1 MWRLRQFKFGL
12 NFVIV
17 PRSQRESIQSANEYK
32 TMSDTIEEVAPQTA
46 EAKPEGLISLAD
58 IAEASG
64 VNNFFESQN
73 VEEEITE
80 DQQLVSEPEYE
91 PEPKPEQPESVQEPE
106 LESAEYSEE
115 PSQDSD
121 GVKKRIGKLV
131 EARKLAEA
139 EKELLEKKVAE
150 LEGTRAEYKDV
161 GMDRLSEVTTLEE
174 ADKREEDAEHL
185 RDWLLENPNGGDYQD
200 LQGNEHEVEGQMARK
215 LMVETDRDLRKN
227 IPKVRNQIQVKA
239 QQREIAK
246 NTFGWMKDNHSP
258 ENVELQTILKNNP
271 HLSKYLNS
279 DPYGDLAIG
288 YMVEGVKAINARKQ
302 QSQKVAQAPKVPSAP
317 NRKTPSVV
325 RGKPRTDKEGL
336 LAKASSG
343 NIEDATSYI
352 ESIL

>member
-1 MWRLRQFKFGL
+1 MRHFKFGL

-32 TMSDTIEEVAPQTA
+32 TMSDTIEEVAPLTA

-73 VEEEITE
+73 VEEEITD
-80 DQQLVSEPEYE
+80 DQQSVSEPEYE
-91 PEPKPEQPESVQEPE
+91 PEPEQPELVQEVVQEPE
-106 LESAEYSEE
+106 DEIN
-115 PSQDSD
+115 QDSD

-139 EKELLEKKVAE
+139 EKELLEKRVAE
-150 LEGTRAEYKDV
+150 LEGKRAEYKDV
-161 GMDRLSEVTTLEE
+161 GMDRLSEIITLEE
-174 ADKREEDAEHL
+174 ADKREQDAEHL

-200 LQGNEHEVEGQMARK
+200 LQGNEHEVESQMARK

-271 HLSKYLNS
+271 HLSKYFNS

-317 NRKTPSVV
+317 NRKSPSVV

-343 NIEDATSYI
+343 NIEDASSYI

>member
-1 MWRLRQFKFGL
+1 
-12 NFVIV
+12 
-17 PRSQRESIQSANEYK
+17 
-32 TMSDTIEEVAPQTA
+32 MSDTIEEVAPQKA
-46 EAKPEGLISLAD
+46 ETKPEGLISLAD

-73 VEEEITE
+73 VEEEITD
-80 DQQLVSEPEYE
+80 DQQSVSEPEYE
-91 PEPKPEQPESVQEPE
+91 PELEPEQPDAVQEIVQE
-106 LESAEYSEE
+106 SEE
-115 PSQDSD
+115 EINQDSD

-139 EKELLEKKVAE
+139 EKELLEKRVAE

-161 GMDRLSEVTTLEE
+161 GMDRLAEVTTLEE
-174 ADKREEDAEHL
+174 AEKREEDAEHL

-200 LQGNEHEVEGQMARK
+200 LQGNEHEVESDIARK

-258 ENVELQTILKNNP
+258 ENVELQTILKNNQ

-288 YMVEGVKAINARKQ
+288 YMVEGVKAINARKAQ
-302 QSQKVAQAPKVPSAP
+302 QQKVAQAPKVPSAP
-317 NRKTPSVV
+317 TRKTPSVV

-343 NIEDATSYI
+343 NIEDSASYI
-352 ESIL
+352 ETIL

>member
-1 MWRLRQFKFGL
+1 
-12 NFVIV
+12 
-17 PRSQRESIQSANEYK
+17 
-32 TMSDTIEEVAPQTA
+32 MSEVNHEVAPQTA
-46 EAKPEGLISLAD
+46 ETKPEGLISLAD

-80 DQQLVSEPEYE
+80 DQQSVSESEYE
-91 PEPKPEQPESVQEPE
+91 PEPEQPEDVQEIVQEPE

-115 PSQDSD
+115 TKQDSD

-139 EKELLEKKVAE
+139 EKELLEQKVAQ

-161 GMDRLSEVTTLEE
+161 GMDRFSEVKTLEDAE
-174 ADKREEDAEHL
+174 KREEDAEHL
-185 RDWLLENPNGGDYQD
+185 RDWLLENPTGGEYHD
-200 LQGNEHEVEGQMARK
+200 LQGNEHEVESQVARK

-227 IPKVRNQIQVKA
+227 IPKIRNQIQVKT

-271 HLSKYLNS
+271 HLSKYLNA

-302 QSQKVAQAPKVPSAP
+302 QNQKVAQAPKVPSAP
-317 NRKTPSVV
+317 NRKSPSVV
-325 RGKPRTDKEGL
+325 RGKPRTDKAGL

-343 NIEDATSYI
+343 NIEDSASYI
-352 ESIL
+352 ETIL

>member
-1 MWRLRQFKFGL
+1 
-12 NFVIV
+12 
-17 PRSQRESIQSANEYK
+17 
-32 TMSDTIEEVAPQTA
+32 MSDTIEEVAPQKA
-46 EAKPEGLISLAD
+46 ETKPEGLISLAD

-73 VEEEITE
+73 VEEEITD
-80 DQQLVSEPEYE
+80 DQQSVSEPEYE
-91 PEPKPEQPESVQEPE
+91 PELEPEQPDAVQEIVQE
-106 LESAEYSEE
+106 SEE
-115 PSQDSD
+115 EINQDSD

-139 EKELLEKKVAE
+139 EKELLEKRVAE

-161 GMDRLSEVTTLEE
+161 GMDRLAEVTTLEE
-174 ADKREEDAEHL
+174 AEKREEDAEHL

-200 LQGNEHEVEGQMARK
+200 LQGNEHEVESDIARK

-246 NTFGWMKDNHSP
+246 NTFGWMKDNNSP
-258 ENVELQTILKNNP
+258 ENVELQTILKNNQ

-288 YMVEGVKAINARKQ
+288 YMVEGVKAINARKAQ
-302 QSQKVAQAPKVPSAP
+302 QQKVAQAPKVPSAP
-317 NRKTPSVV
+317 TRKTPSVV

-343 NIEDATSYI
+343 NIEDSASYI
-352 ESIL
+352 ETIL

>member
-1 MWRLRQFKFGL
+1 
-12 NFVIV
+12 
-17 PRSQRESIQSANEYK
+17 
-32 TMSDTIEEVAPQTA
+32 MSEVNQEVAPQTA
-46 EAKPEGLISLAD
+46 EKKPEGLISLAD

-80 DQQLVSEPEYE
+80 DQQSVSESEYE
-91 PEPKPEQPESVQEPE
+91 PEPPEDVQEP
-106 LESAEYSEE
+106 ESAEYSEE
-115 PSQDSD
+115 TIQDSD

-139 EKELLEKKVAE
+139 EKELLEKKVAQ

-161 GMDRLSEVTTLEE
+161 GMDRFSEVRTLEDAE
-174 ADKREEDAEHL
+174 KREEDAEHL
-185 RDWLLENPNGGDYQD
+185 RDWLLENPSGGEYHD
-200 LQGNEHEVEGQMARK
+200 LQGNEHEVESGVARK

-227 IPKVRNQIQVKA
+227 IPRIRNQIHVKA

-271 HLSKYLNS
+271 HLSKYLS
-279 DPYGDLAIG
+279 ADPYGDLAIG

-317 NRKTPSVV
+317 NRKSPSVV
-325 RGKPRTDKEGL
+325 RGKPRTDKAGL
-336 LAKASSG
+336 LARASSG
-343 NIEDATSYI
+343 HIEDSASYI